1 MKRQNQDLHD
11 EIDTKNRTIW
21 KTLIFRKIIQ
31 ERKENWAESKSTLA
45 QEINKVMPERQLGQ
59 ILSKIESVK
68 NNIKSQKCQRII
80 VVFFD

>member
-59 ILSKIESVK
+59 ILSKIESAK
-68 NNIKSQKCQRII
+68 NNIKSQKCQPII

>member
-21 KTLIFRKIIQ
+21 ETLIFRKIIQ

-59 ILSKIESVK
+59 ILSKIECVK
-68 NNIKSQKCQRII
+68 YNIKSQKCQPII
-80 VVFFD
+80 AVFFD